1 MNTTTFAVSPAASG
15 GRDLRDARND
25 RLFRYALVA
34 CVVFV
39 LVALASAA
47 LSMLWG
53 GRHALQMQGLSF
65 FFSAEW
71 NPVENKF
78 GALAPIYGTLVT
90 ALIAMLIAVPV
101 SFGIAF
107 FLTEVAPR
115 WLRGPVGTAIEL
127 LAGIPSIIYGMW
139 GLFVLV
145 PVMTVHVTPWLNDN
159 LGTLP
164 LIGPLFQGP
173 PLGIGMLTAGFVLAI
188 MVIPFISSV
197 MREVFLTVPTRLKE
211 SAYALG
217 ATRWEVSWD
226 IVLPYTRSAVIGGIF
241 LGLGRAL
248 GETMAVAFVIGNSV
262 RLTASVLA
270 VVLACATALFGL
282 FFLGWI
288 LWTLVAKGIGGI
300 HWDLFTRM
308 TPPPMEDGG
317 LANAF
322 FGSFVMCVM
331 AIAIGT
337 PLGIAAGTW
346 LAEYGNARK
355 AGTVVRFVN
364 DILLSAPSIVLGL
377 FIYTL
382 YVMQTGGN
390 FSAFAGAL
398 ALAFIVLP
406 VVVRTTDEM
415 LRLVPVQMREAAL
428 SLGIPQWK
436 VIVQVL
442 YRSAS
447 AGIVTG
453 ILLAL
458 ARISGE
464 TAPLLFTAF
473 GNQYWSTNIMQ
484 PMASVPVVMNQFAA
498 SPYESWQVLA
508 WAGALVLTVF
518 VLLVSLAARGLLLR
532 NKISHD

>member
-1 MNTTTFAVSPAASG
+1 MSASTSLY
-15 GRDLRDARND
+15 RRR
-25 RLFRYALVA
+25 RLV
-34 CVVFV
+34 
-39 LVALASAA
+39 
-47 LSMLWG
+47 
-53 GRHALQMQGLSF
+53 
-65 FFSAEW
+65 
-71 NPVENKF
+71 N
-78 GALAPIYGTLVT
+78 
-90 ALIAMLIAVPV
+90 
-101 SFGIAF
+101 
-107 FLTEVAPR
+107 
-115 WLRGPVGTAIEL
+115 
-127 LAGIPSIIYGMW
+127 
-139 GLFVLV
+139 
-145 PVMTVHVTPWLNDN
+145 
-159 LGTLP
+159 
-164 LIGPLFQGP
+164 
-173 PLGIGMLTAGFVLAI
+173 
-188 MVIPFISSV
+188 
-197 MREVFLTVPTRLKE
+197 
-211 SAYALG
+211 
-217 ATRWEVSWD
+217 
-226 IVLPYTRSAVIGGIF
+226 
-241 LGLGRAL
+241 
-248 GETMAVAFVIGNSV
+248 AVAI
-262 RLTASVLA
+262 
-270 VVLACATALFGL
+270 VLACAAAVFGL
-282 FFLGWI
+282 AFLAWI
-288 LWTLVAKGIGGI
+288 LWTLLSK
-300 HWDLFTRM
+300 
-308 TPPPMEDGG
+308 G
-317 LANAF
+317 LANLNLALF
-322 FGSFVMCVM
+322 TQDQPPPLEEGGLRNAIVGSLMMCGMGVL
-331 AIAIGT
+331 IGT

-346 LAEYGNARK
+346 LAEVGNHRK
-355 AGTVVRFVN
+355 RGTVVRFVN

-377 FIYTL
+377 FVYAAF
-382 YVMQTGGN
+382 VMNTGGN
-390 FSAFAGAL
+390 FSAIAGAI